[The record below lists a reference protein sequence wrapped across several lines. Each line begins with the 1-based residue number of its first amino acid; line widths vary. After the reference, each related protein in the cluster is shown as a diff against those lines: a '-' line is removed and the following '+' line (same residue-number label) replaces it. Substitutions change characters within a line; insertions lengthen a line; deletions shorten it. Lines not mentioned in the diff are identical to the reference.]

1 MNRPLD
7 EVYPV
12 IFIDAIV
19 VKVRDGQVRNKPI
32 YVVIG
37 VTVNGERDILGLWAG
52 DGNEGAKFWL
62 QILTELKNR
71 GVADVCIAVCDG
83 LKGLPETINSVWELT
98 TVQACILHLIRNT
111 FCYASRKYW
120 DQIGHDLRP
129 VYAAATEA
137 EARARFVDFAD
148 KWGRPYPAIRRLW
161 ENAWSEFVPFHTVET
176 GSECIRDH
184 LRRPNPHTMKT
195 TDQIRSTVFLIDPG
209 GRAGVH
215 PVRVM
220 RCRSRGCTMSL
231 RTGNDVGGLEWYDVR
246 VHEPNRRVSMN
257 EVDAADELGPVDW
270 IVVEFPGS
278 RMNGEIVP
286 ALRDLVERD
295 LVRVLD
301 LLVLK
306 KDDDGSVEA
315 FELSDL
321 DEGEIGDLR
330 AYESELAMLLSEED
344 VNSLAAAIEPGSSAG
359 VLVWEN
365 TWAAPFISAVRRSGG
380 QLAATGRIPVPTLL
394 AAIEAGEQEEAADE
408 DTELAATE
416 GEM

>member
-1 MNRPLD
+1 
-7 EVYPV
+7 
-12 IFIDAIV
+12 
-19 VKVRDGQVRNKPI
+19 
-32 YVVIG
+32 
-37 VTVNGERDILGLWAG
+37 
-52 DGNEGAKFWL
+52 
-62 QILTELKNR
+62 
-71 GVADVCIAVCDG
+71 
-83 LKGLPETINSVWELT
+83 
-98 TVQACILHLIRNT
+98 
-111 FCYASRKYW
+111 
-120 DQIGHDLRP
+120 
-129 VYAAATEA
+129 
-137 EARARFVDFAD
+137 
-148 KWGRPYPAIRRLW
+148 
-161 ENAWSEFVPFHTVET
+161 
-176 GSECIRDH
+176 
-184 LRRPNPHTMKT
+184 
-195 TDQIRSTVFLIDPG
+195 
-209 GRAGVH
+209 
-215 PVRVM
+215 
-220 RCRSRGCTMSL
+220 MSL

-365 TWAAPFISAVRRSGG
+365 TWAAPFASAVRRSGG
-380 QLAATGRIPVPTLL
+380 QLVASGRIPIQAML
-394 AAIEAGEQEEAADE
+394 AAIEADEQGEAADAG
-408 DTELAATE
+408 TEQLAAAE
-416 GEM
+416 GEN